1 MTAVLTRV
9 REIVEMCIFLS
20 KEPCTAEQLQKAFEG
35 EVPIE
40 DLKAAADTLVEDT
53 KDKAVMVVE
62 IACGYQMRTNPAYAE
77 YAKRFLGSG
86 KETSLSG
93 AALETLSIVAYKQ
106 PVSQAEIE
114 AIRGKNSTGVLVTLL
129 EKNLI
134 KVMGRSKDS
143 GRAYIYGTTK
153 EFLKCFGLNSLADLP
168 PMDFALVRKGKAE
181 KRNSDLLP

>member
-1 MTAVLTRV
+1 MTVVSTRT

-40 DLKAAADTLVEDT
+40 DLKAAADELVEAT
-53 KDKAVMVVE
+53 RGKSVMVVE
-62 IACGYQMRTNPAYAE
+62 IAGGYQMRTNPAHVE

-86 KETSLSG
+86 KETALSG
-93 AALETLSIVAYKQ
+93 AALETLSIIAYKQ

-143 GRAYIYGTTK
+143 GRAYIYGTTR
-153 EFLKCFGLNSLADLP
+153 EFLKYFGLASLADLP
-168 PMDFALVRKGKAE
+168 PQEAFHD
-181 KRNSDLLP
+181 